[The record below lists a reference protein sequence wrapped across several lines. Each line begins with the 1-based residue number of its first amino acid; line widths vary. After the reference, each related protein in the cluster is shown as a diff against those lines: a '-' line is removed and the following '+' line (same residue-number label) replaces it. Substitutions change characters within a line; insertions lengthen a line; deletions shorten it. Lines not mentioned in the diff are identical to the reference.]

1 MINIKLS
8 RANADAIYR
17 PVHCLLSLPYQPF
30 FPGALLFLSSF
41 YTRKELAVRIA
52 IMYSGNSLSN
62 CFGGLLAA
70 AIISGL
76 QGKGGLAGWRW
87 LFILEGA
94 VTVVGTVCD
103 LGGETYI
110 V

>member
-1 MINIKLS
+1 MI
-8 RANADAIYR
+8 
-17 PVHCLLSLPYQPF
+17 
-30 FPGALLFLSSF
+30 LSSF

>member
-1 MINIKLS
+1 
-8 RANADAIYR
+8 
-17 PVHCLLSLPYQPF
+17 
-30 FPGALLFLSSF
+30 
-41 YTRKELAVRIA
+41 
-52 IMYSGNSLSN
+52 MYSGNSLSN

-94 VTVVGTVCD
+94 VTVVSTAWIP
-103 LGGETYI
+103 LRE
-110 V
+110 